1 MVRKPHSAMISR
13 ISMAMKVMKFTTCSG
28 LPVEVLAELRI
39 LGGDADRAGVFLA
52 NPHHQAADGDERRGG
67 ETVFLGT

>member
-1 MVRKPHSAMISR
+1 MISR
-13 ISMAMKVMKFTTCSG
+13 ISMAMKVMKLTTCSG
-28 LPVEVLAELRI
+28 LPAKFLRSFGI

-52 NPHHQAADGDERRGG
+52 DAHHQAADGDERRGG